1 MPIEEFVRKAY
12 EIGELKDIPGG
23 SRACVQSRRPRDVT
37 RLRAQ
42 SYVLRGR

>member
-12 EIGELKDIPGG
+12 EIAELQDIPRG
-23 SRACVQSRRPRDVT
+23 SRVCVQSLRPRDVT

-42 SYVLRGR
+42 SYLLMGR